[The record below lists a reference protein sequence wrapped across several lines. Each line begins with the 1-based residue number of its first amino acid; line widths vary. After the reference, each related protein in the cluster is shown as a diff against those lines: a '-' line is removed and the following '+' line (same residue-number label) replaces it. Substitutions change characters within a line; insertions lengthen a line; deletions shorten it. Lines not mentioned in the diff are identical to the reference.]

1 MAYPQKLLNPGEETI
16 VDLHPHWWFFVKEA
30 LFLTISLAIAIV
42 VALTA

>member
-30 LFLTISLAIAIV
+30 LFSSFLSPLPSL
-42 VALTA
+42 LR